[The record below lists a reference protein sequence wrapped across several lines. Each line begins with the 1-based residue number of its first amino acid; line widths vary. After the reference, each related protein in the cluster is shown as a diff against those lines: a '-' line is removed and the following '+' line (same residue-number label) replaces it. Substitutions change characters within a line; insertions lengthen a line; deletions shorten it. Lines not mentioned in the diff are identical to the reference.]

1 MNLSSNI
8 AALVKTEADNIVM
21 KKAFVKNKYAYQ
33 AKRTFII
40 GEVKALMPQLLFM
53 SMAILPVIMNLIVKA
68 SKKRS
73 QIHPGGCYEHSKKNR
88 NQENIHSKRFIIWQ
102 RVDTAKLYL
111 GLEHSSDWENNKQ
124 QFSLRYVG
132 QNSLYEF
139 FREL

>member
-1 MNLSSNI
+1 
-8 AALVKTEADNIVM
+8 
-21 KKAFVKNKYAYQ
+21 
-33 AKRTFII
+33 
-40 GEVKALMPQLLFM
+40 M

-73 QIHPGGCYEHSKKNR
+73 QIHPGGCYEHSKKNKAW
-88 NQENIHSKRFIIWQ
+88 ENIHSKRFIIWQ

-111 GLEHSSDWENNKQ
+111 GLEHPSDWENDKQ
-124 QFSLRYVG
+124 QLSLQYVG